1 MSRVDYSGPVAMNR
15 KAPLM
20 KFVHISSLGLLV
32 LCMLF
37 SPLHAAQTA
46 KSIHFDPKLMPD
58 GCASCHLGFD
68 FSDGGGAY
76 KCITCHGPTS
86 GGIALSS
93 RGIRLKDITK
103 DISKNYRH
111 PVFDKK
117 GAHTPREEKPET
129 NSSAPRHAE
138 CADCHSPHY
147 VAADNPYAGLRG
159 KKIGNLNAPITKEYE
174 LCYLCHAD
182 SANLP
187 VKSTNKRVEF
197 SINNPSFHPIEG
209 EGKNLAVISLIRPY
223 REKKSS
229 PSDVSILKCADCHS
243 SDDPSSPR
251 GPHGSKYQGLL
262 TDNYSTGDNIVE
274 SSFAYGICY
283 KCHKRSSILGN
294 ESFISHSRHITG
306 ERGFKG
312 GGTSC
317 YTCHSSHGSVEN
329 RYLIRFNR
337 EFVTDSSTGKL
348 KFVEKGTN
356 TFHGECWLTCHGVD
370 HNPKSY

>member
-1 MSRVDYSGPVAMNR
+1 MKSRSLYSFVYIIVSVAAMSLPV
-15 KAPLM
+15 
-20 KFVHISSLGLLV
+20 F
-32 LCMLF
+32 
-37 SPLHAAQTA
+37 AATHLEERYI
-46 KSIHFDPKLMPD
+46 KT
-58 GCASCHLGFD
+58 GCAACHLGFD
-68 FSDGGGAY
+68 FKYGGGVQR
-76 KCITCHGPTS
+76 CLLCHGPNYTS
-86 GGIALSS
+86 MIGIMAPGVSPKNVVPDL
-93 RGIRLKDITK
+93 G
-103 DISKNYRH
+103 KNYSH
-111 PVFDKK
+111 QLKTSAGK
-117 GAHTPREEKPET
+117 HSPREVLPET
-129 NSSAPRHAE
+129 DQNMPRHAD
-138 CADCHSPHY
+138 CNDCHKPHTSSYGSPF
-147 VAADNPYAGLRG
+147 AGIAG
-159 KKIGNLNAPITKEYE
+159 KKIGNFNTQITKEYE
-174 LCYLCHAD
+174 LCYLCHSD

-187 VKSTNKRVEF
+187 VKSTNKRIEF

-243 SDDPSSPR
+243 SDDPTSPR
-251 GPHGSKYQGLL
+251 GPHGSRYQGLL

-306 ERGFKG
+306 ERNFKG

-337 EFVTDSSTGKL
+337 EFVTESSTGKL
-348 KFVEKGTN
+348 KFVEKGTY

>member
-1 MSRVDYSGPVAMNR
+1 VVPD
-15 KAPLM
+15 
-20 KFVHISSLGLLV
+20 LG
-32 LCMLF
+32 
-37 SPLHAAQTA
+37 
-46 KSIHFDPKLMPD
+46 
-58 GCASCHLGFD
+58 
-68 FSDGGGAY
+68 
-76 KCITCHGPTS
+76 
-86 GGIALSS
+86 
-93 RGIRLKDITK
+93 
-103 DISKNYRH
+103 KNYSH
-111 PVFDKK
+111 QLKSSVGKHS
-117 GAHTPREEKPET
+117 AREVLPET
-129 NSSAPRHAE
+129 DQNMPRHAD
-138 CADCHSPHY
+138 CNDCHKPHTSSYSSPF
-147 VAADNPYAGLRG
+147 AGIVG
-159 KKIGNLNAPITKEYE
+159 KKIGNINSQITKEYE
-174 LCYLCHAD
+174 LCYLCHSD

-209 EGKNLAVISLIRPY
+209 EGKNLSVISLIRPY

-262 TDNYSTGDNIVE
+262 TDNYSTGDNITE
-274 SSFAYGICY
+274 SSLAYGICY

-306 ERGFKG
+306 ERNFKG

-337 EFVTDSSTGKL
+337 EFVTESSTGKL
-348 KFVEKGTN
+348 KFVEKGTY

>member
-1 MSRVDYSGPVAMNR
+1 MS
-15 KAPLM
+15 L
-20 KFVHISSLGLLV
+20 KFWTVFSLVLGLS
-32 LCMLF
+32 MF
-37 SPLHAAQTA
+37 SVVYAANVSPVHLNQR
-46 KSIHFDPKLMPD
+46 IMRD
-58 GCASCHLGFD
+58 GCASCHMGFD

-76 KCITCHGPTS
+76 KCVACHGPANAQS
-86 GGIALSS
+86 GLVVQGVQ
-93 RGIRLKDITK
+93 LKDLTK
-103 DISKNYRH
+103 EFSKNYRH

-117 GAHTPREEKPET
+117 GTHSSREVLPET
-129 NSSAPRHAE
+129 DSSVLRHST
-138 CADCHSPHY
+138 CADCHSPHFVT
-147 VAADNPYAGLRG
+147 VANPYVGLRG
-159 KKIGNLNAPITKEYE
+159 KKIGNLNTPITKEYE

-197 SINNPSFHPIEG
+197 SVNNPSFHPVEG
-209 EGKNLAVISLIRPY
+209 EGKNQAVISLIRPY

-229 PSDVSILKCADCHS
+229 PSDISIIKCADCHA
-243 SDDPSSPR
+243 SDDSNSPR

-262 TDNYSTGDNIVE
+262 TDNYSTGDNIAE

-294 ESFISHSRHITG
+294 ESFVSHSRHITG
-306 ERGFKG
+306 ERNFKG

-317 YTCHSSHGSVEN
+317 YTCHTSHGSTEN

-348 KFVEKGTN
+348 KFVEKGTYS
-356 TFHGECWLTCHGVD
+356 FHGECWLTCHGVD